1 MAFIDYYEVLG
12 VSKTASEDE
21 IKKAYRKL
29 ARKYHPDLNPDDA
42 DAKVKFQRLNEAQE
56 VLLDPEKRKKY
67 DKYGQNWQQA
77 GQYEQARQY
86 QQQGRDFGGGFGTA
100 EGFGG
105 PGGGEYSGNFDE
117 SQFSDFFESLFGH
130 RAGGGRQAKFRGQ
143 DYHAEMHL
151 SLREAYT
158 THKRTFNIGGQDL
171 RITIHAGIADG
182 QKIKLKGHGGEGMN
196 GGPKG
201 DLYITFQIEDDP
213 VFKRSG
219 DDLYATI
226 DLDLFT
232 AILGGEINFSTLS
245 GPVKLKIHPE
255 TPNGSRVRLK
265 GKGFPVYRKENQFG
279 DLFITYN
286 IKMPTGLNENQ
297 KALFRELAATFPE
310 YKK

>member
-12 VSKTASEDE
+12 VNKTATEDE
-21 IKKAYRKL
+21 IKKAYHKL

-77 GQYEQARQY
+77 EQYEKSRQY
-86 QQQGRDFGGGFGTA
+86 QQQGGDYRGGGGFG
-100 EGFGG
+100 E
-105 PGGGEYSGNFDE
+105 EYSGSFDE

-151 SLREAYT
+151 TLQEAYT
-158 THKRTFNIGGQDL
+158 THKRTFNVGGQDL

-182 QKIKLKGHGGEGMN
+182 QKIKLKGHGGEGVN

-201 DLYITFQIEDDP
+201 DLYITFHITEDP

-219 DDLYATI
+219 DDLYITVN
-226 DLDLFT
+226 LDLFT
-232 AILGGEINFSTLS
+232 AILGGEITLVTLA
-245 GPVKLKIHPE
+245 GPVKLKINPE

-265 GKGFPVYRKENQFG
+265 GKGFPVYRQENQFG
-279 DLFITYN
+279 DLFVTFNIT
-286 IKMPTGLNENQ
+286 IPTGLTDIQ
-297 KALFRELAATFPE
+297 KTLFRELAATFPDQ
-310 YKK
+310 KK